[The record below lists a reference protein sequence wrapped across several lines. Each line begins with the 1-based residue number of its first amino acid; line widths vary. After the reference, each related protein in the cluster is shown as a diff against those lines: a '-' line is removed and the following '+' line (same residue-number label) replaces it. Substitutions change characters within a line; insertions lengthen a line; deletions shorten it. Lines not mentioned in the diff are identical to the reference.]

1 MVGPNGSG
9 KSTFINLIPRLIE
22 PAQGKVT
29 IDGIDIKSFEVTKL
43 RSYISLVSQD
53 VVLFDLSIL
62 ENLKLANKDANRN
75 DIIDA
80 CKLADAH
87 NFILKFKNGYKTI
100 VGDRGLKLSGGQRQK
115 IAIAR
120 AILKKPKILLLDEAT
135 SALDNLSETKILKSL
150 NRFTKNITTIM
161 IAHRVSTIVNAKKD
175 FFFFESGKIVADGSH
190 SQLMR
195 KNIKYKKHFLIHY

>member
-100 VGDRGLKLSGGQRQK
+100 VGDRGLKLSGGQRQR

-161 IAHRVSTIVNAKKD
+161 IAHRVSTIVNAKRIL
-175 FFFFESGKIVADGSH
+175 FFESGKIVADGSH

-195 KNIKYKKHFLIHY
+195 KNIEYKKHFLIHY